1 MLLKH
6 LQTALLILCSDQINT
21 FLYNS
26 SLFFCNFFQSITE
39 KFHVIH
45 SDIRNHRHERLQD
58 VGCILS
64 TAKSCFKHAEI
75 HLFLQVIENRN
86 THINFKHTEVPFH
99 PAVIKP
105 VSNCKKR
112 ILSYILIID
121 SYTIQMG
128 NHKWRCKASYLVAG
142 CLQDTANIICRT
154 ALAIR
159 SGDMNAPQT
168 ILRISK

>member
-75 HLFLQVIENRN
+75 HLFLQVIEDRN
-86 THINFKHTEVPFH
+86 AHIDFKHTEVPFH
-99 PAVIKP
+99 PAVVIP
-105 VSNCKKR
+105 IGDSKKR
-112 ILSYILIID
+112 FLPYILIID
-121 SYTIQMG
+121 PNTIQMG
-128 NHKWRCKASYLVAG
+128 NHKRRCEASYLVAG
-142 CLQDTANIICRT
+142 CLQNTAYIICRT

-159 SGDMNAPQT
+159 SGDMYA
-168 ILRISK
+168 S